1 MNEYINKADLYSEIA
16 KLEELARDRY
26 LDTPSESPVFVRYQ
40 SQLNECTNLKHLIAD
55 TPAVDFGINLNR
67 LKELA
72 EADKDNRC
80 LILPVKVGD
89 ILYYPYN
96 NYISQLQVKYITIC
110 SKNTCIIYTEIIDG
124 LNNIETNFNSKWIG
138 ETIFLTKEEAQK
150 EADRRNMSIRFF

>member
-1 MNEYINKADLYSEIA
+1 MKSIFSEKPCDNCNADRQIGNPYNWQRECDRCTKIGQWRNEVLKRLAEIENI
-16 KLEELARDRY
+16 LGDEYELD
-26 LDTPSESPVFVRYQ
+26 
-40 SQLNECTNLKHLIAD
+40 
-55 TPAVDFGINLNR
+55 R

-110 SKNTCIIYTEIIDG
+110 SRETSIIYTEIIEG
-124 LNNIETNFNSKWIG
+124 LNDIETNFNSKWIG
-138 ETIFLTKEEAQK
+138 EIIFLTKEEAEK
-150 EADRRNMSIRFF
+150 ALEELKNYEN